1 MGHPLDARRHDAAAE
16 PYRDMRESDGIDA
29 SLRLWMP
36 GCQSGVAGWGVF
48 CGERVGRKGCI
59 GARVAFATSGIGA
72 AAALGL
78 DCAGRHGG
86 LGSSAR
92 RLTQPK
98 ARGPAQAV
106 KRV

>member
-1 MGHPLDARRHDAAAE
+1 MGHPLDARRHDAAAA

-36 GCQSGVAGWGVF
+36 G
-48 CGERVGRKGCI
+48 ERVRSRGGEGCS
-59 GARVAFATSGIGA
+59 GTRVAWATSGIGA
-72 AAALGL
+72 AAELRL

-92 RLTQPK
+92 RLTQSK

>member
-1 MGHPLDARRHDAAAE
+1 MGNPLDARRHDAAAA
-16 PYRDMRESDGIDA
+16 PYRDMRESDGIA
-29 SLRLWMP
+29 AILRLRMP
-36 GCQSGVAGWGVF
+36 GGACAHAGGGEGCSGT
-48 CGERVGRKGCI
+48 
-59 GARVAFATSGIGA
+59 RVAFATSGIGA

>member
-1 MGHPLDARRHDAAAE
+1 MGNPLDARRHDAAAA

-29 SLRLWMP
+29 SLRLRMA
-36 GCQSGVAGWGVF
+36 GGACAHAGV
-48 CGERVGRKGCI
+48 VGGGRGCI
-59 GARVAFATSGIGA
+59 GARVAWATSGIGA

>member
-1 MGHPLDARRHDAAAE
+1 MGHPLDARRHDAAAAR
-16 PYRDMRESDGIDA
+16 YRDMRESDGIDA
-29 SLRLWMP
+29 SLRLRMP
-36 GCQSGVAGWGVF
+36 GGACAHAPGGGGSSGT
-48 CGERVGRKGCI
+48 
-59 GARVAFATSGIGA
+59 RVAWATSGIGA
-72 AAALGL
+72 AAALRL

-98 ARGPAQAV
+98 PRGPAQAV